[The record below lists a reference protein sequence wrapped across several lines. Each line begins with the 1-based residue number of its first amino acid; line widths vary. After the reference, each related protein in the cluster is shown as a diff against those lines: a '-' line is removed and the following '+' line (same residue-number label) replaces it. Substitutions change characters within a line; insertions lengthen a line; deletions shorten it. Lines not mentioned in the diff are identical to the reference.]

1 MAAHINTPNVIP
13 IYSFNHIKT
22 NIKTGK
28 NIYRYDINNNRSFL
42 ILVFIK
48 LSYVLFYL
56 MSNYYLTVKTN

>member
-1 MAAHINTPNVIP
+1 MAAHINTPNGIP